1 MTGTIEQIIQYLF
14 KQDKSK
20 QYEVKEHREKRSL
33 NANNY
38 AWKLITEIANVMRLS
53 KEEVYIEMLKL
64 YGQSEMV
71 SVLAD
76 IDVSKYFKYYSE
88 VGESILNGKKFK
100 HYKVYMGSSEMDTK
114 QMSILIDGIVQEAKQ
129 LDIEAMTPEQLSRL
143 KEEWDNDSNK
153 PN

>member
-14 KQDKSK
+14 KQDRAK
-20 QYEVKEHREKRSL
+20 QYEVKEYKEKRSL

-129 LDIEAMTPEQLSRL
+129 LDIETMTPEQLSRL